1 MLQTMIAYPKL
12 AVIQPNGSFN
22 ASSAAEFQRQLKT
35 AVTHEDHTGVLVD
48 MQLVES
54 IDSAGLMALIH
65 GLRLAKTLERR
76 FSLCSVSPSLRIIF
90 ELTQLDRVFEIFEN
104 ITAFENAIAA
114 YTPLSA

>member
-12 AVIQPNGSFN
+12 AVIQPYGSFN
-22 ASSAAEFQRQLKT
+22 ASSAVEFQRQLKT
-35 AVTHEDHTGVLVD
+35 AVTQAEHTDVIVD

-76 FSLCSVSPSLRIIF
+76 FSLCSVSPSLRMIF
-90 ELTQLDRVFEIFEN
+90 ELTQLDRVFEIFESM
-104 ITAFENAIAA
+104 TAFEDAIAA
-114 YTPLSA
+114 CMPLSA